1 MRRYPMS
8 ERSISKDLFHS
19 ISPLRDS
26 TEKTDS
32 GKTKPSFTSK
42 QLLGKPVSEKMLGR
56 MRIVI
61 MGGGRVGVLLAKL
74 LRAEKHQ
81 VTIIEIDRERASKL
95 AEMLPDVLVVNGD
108 GSNINILRDAGTDL
122 ADIFISVTGSDTL
135 NYVSAQ
141 IAKKSLKVPKVIAR
155 VNDPANENNFIRV
168 GIDKLVTT
176 TKATA
181 AEILEEISG
190 GKTVLPLAGVR
201 FEILYALLRDSSP
214 MTGKRVSRCGLPRK
228 AFIIS
233 LNRAG
238 QPMVPEDNTVL
249 RSGDLIAVLTP
260 LEISDKVKNVLAQ
273 Q

>member
-1 MRRYPMS
+1 MS
-8 ERSISKDLFHS
+8 ERGVSKDLFRS
-19 ISPLRDS
+19 ISPLREPAKKPS
-26 TEKTDS
+26 AEKTRQ
-32 GKTKPSFTSK
+32 GEGTKK
-42 QLLGKPVSEKMLGR
+42 LLEKAVSEKMLER
-56 MRIVI
+56 LRIVI

-81 VTIIEIDRERASKL
+81 VTIIEIERERASKL

-108 GSNINILRDAGTDL
+108 GSNISILRDAGTDL

-135 NYVSAQ
+135 NYVASQ

-201 FEILYALLRDSSP
+201 FEILYAMLRDSSP
-214 MTGKRVSRCGLPRK
+214 MAGKRVSRCGLPRK

-238 QPMVPEDNTVL
+238 QPMVPEDRTVL

-260 LEISDKVKNVLAQ
+260 LEISEKVKAVLAQ